1 MQHRNGHFHYCIG
14 KEKKSIFKHDIWIQ
28 IINLQKYR
36 RIKHDNELVSP

>member
-1 MQHRNGHFHYCIG
+1 MGIFTTVLGG
-14 KEKKSIFKHDIWIQ
+14 KKKSIFKHDIWIQ